1 MATGEGVTVRVQLW
15 VSGKLAKPEQ
25 IITLKSREE
34 FNGVWREQA
43 QSYAAQGLPTL
54 LRFLDADTKKLVGIM
69 HQNLVSGVPGTAI
82 N

>member
-25 IITLKSREE
+25 ILTLKSREE
-34 FNGVWREQA
+34 FKEVWREQA

-54 LRFLDADTKKLVGIM
+54 LRFLNADTNRLVGIM
-69 HQNLVSGVPGTAI
+69 HRNLASGVPGTAI